1 MVGFDA
7 SLRVTM
13 KQAATDLFH
22 AVLALPEP
30 DRSEFVELIAVS
42 VEPPPPGLLPAWGP
56 ELRRR
61 IADLDSGKTK
71 CIPLE
76 EVLLAIEKQ
85 LADGVVTR
93 S

>member
-1 MVGFDA
+1 M
-7 SLRVTM
+7 TP
-13 KQAATDLFH
+13 AATELLH

-30 DRSEFVELIAVS
+30 DRSEVIESIEIS
-42 VEPPPPGLLPAWGP
+42 VEPPSGLHPAWGP

-61 IADLDSGKTK
+61 IADLDSGRTQ
-71 CIPLE
+71 CVPLE

-93 S
+93 G

>member
-1 MVGFDA
+1 MSPA
-7 SLRVTM
+7 VTE
-13 KQAATDLFH
+13 LLN

-30 DRSEFVELIAVS
+30 DRSDFVELIAVS
-42 VEPPPPGLLPAWGP
+42 VEPPPRGLHPAWGP

-76 EVLLAIEKQ
+76 EFLRGVDEQ
-85 LADGVVTR
+85 LAAGGVTR
-93 S
+93 G